1 MRDPG
6 CVALGHATQIPALY
20 GLEFR
25 FKILIP
31 EFSPLNDNNIS
42 NNLLISPRY
51 SINSDTIH
59 EAEEDAKS
67 EDTVAD
73 DDMPALSEFLLTAAD
88 ILSLR

>member
-1 MRDPG
+1 M
-6 CVALGHATQIPALY
+6 I
-20 GLEFR
+20 LEFY
-25 FKILIP
+25 
-31 EFSPLNDNNIS
+31 LNLMSI
-42 NNLLISPRY
+42 RY

-73 DDMPALSEFLLTAAD
+73 MPALSEFLLTAAD

>member
-1 MRDPG
+1 MRNS
-6 CVALGHATQIPALY
+6 
-20 GLEFR
+20 R
-25 FKILIP
+25 N
-31 EFSPLNDNNIS
+31 LNESHNRSYLDHIS
-42 NNLLISPRY
+42 RY

-73 DDMPALSEFLLTAAD
+73 DMPALSEFLLTAAD

>member
-1 MRDPG
+1 MINYKRGVLTTTYLD
-6 CVALGHATQIPALY
+6 HH
-20 GLEFR
+20 
-25 FKILIP
+25 
-31 EFSPLNDNNIS
+31 NINS
-42 NNLLISPRY
+42 SISRRY